1 MTAIISI
8 IITTSIME
16 MSVVQLSVF
25 MGDLT
30 SPLDVVIFST
40 LVAIYTTGQYVILLF
55 IKRKINLHKIPKAK
69 LTHKIVS
76 IFQYFSISL
85 FIIIILQM
93 IFASYYDIFL
103 LILLIYTS
111 YGLSVALLGFL
122 AYRFF
127 SWFRSNHD
135 ILIALY
141 AIAMILLSINAVFMI
156 LTVMIGLTDKPEEI
170 RPINGRVINDV
181 DNIFN
186 SINVGSSVLSFIF
199 LWVATVLLLRYYS
212 TKFGKTR
219 YWIMVSTPLLYFLS
233 QFQSIFFDLFVSF
246 RLSDPFLFGI
256 IFTMVFI
263 MTKPVGG
270 ILFGLAFWIMSRRIS
285 QHGVKDYLMISAYGI
300 IILFTSNQ
308 ATNLIGVPYPPF
320 GLVTVSYIGLS
331 SYMLL
336 IGIYS
341 SAMTISQNSEL
352 RKYIS
357 TITVKEFK
365 LLDSIGLAQ
374 VEQDLILK
382 VVPLVRNHAQNMEQE
397 SGISVSLTDADIKN
411 YMDDVLSEVRKFKN
425 D

>member
-1 MTAIISI
+1 
-8 IITTSIME
+8 
-16 MSVVQLSVF
+16 

-219 YWIMVSTPLLYFLS
+219 YWIMVSVPPI
-233 QFQSIFFDLFVSF
+233 IFFESI
-246 RLSDPFLFGI
+246 SI
-256 IFTMVFI
+256 YIF
-263 MTKPVGG
+263 
-270 ILFGLAFWIMSRRIS
+270 
-285 QHGVKDYLMISAYGI
+285 
-300 IILFTSNQ
+300 
-308 ATNLIGVPYPPF
+308 
-320 GLVTVSYIGLS
+320 
-331 SYMLL
+331 
-336 IGIYS
+336 
-341 SAMTISQNSEL
+341 
-352 RKYIS
+352 
-357 TITVKEFK
+357 
-365 LLDSIGLAQ
+365 
-374 VEQDLILK
+374 
-382 VVPLVRNHAQNMEQE
+382 
-397 SGISVSLTDADIKN
+397 
-411 YMDDVLSEVRKFKN
+411 
-425 D
+425 

>member
-1 MTAIISI
+1 M
-8 IITTSIME
+8 
-16 MSVVQLSVF
+16 
-25 MGDLT
+25 
-30 SPLDVVIFST
+30 
-40 LVAIYTTGQYVILLF
+40 Y
-55 IKRKINLHKIPKAK
+55 
-69 LTHKIVS
+69 
-76 IFQYFSISL
+76 
-85 FIIIILQM
+85 
-93 IFASYYDIFL
+93 
-103 LILLIYTS
+103 
-111 YGLSVALLGFL
+111 
-122 AYRFF
+122 
-127 SWFRSNHD
+127 
-135 ILIALY
+135 
-141 AIAMILLSINAVFMI
+141 
-156 LTVMIGLTDKPEEI
+156 
-170 RPINGRVINDV
+170 
-181 DNIFN
+181 
-186 SINVGSSVLSFIF
+186 
-199 LWVATVLLLRYYS
+199 
-212 TKFGKTR
+212 
-219 YWIMVSTPLLYFLS
+219 PLLYFLS
-233 QFQSIFFDLFVSF
+233 QFQSIFFDLFASF

-382 VVPLVRNHAQNMEQE
+382 VVPLVRNHAQNMEEE